1 METLDPQAVNL
12 AKAIRQTESGGNF
25 QAKGKSGEYG
35 AYQFT
40 EPTWNNTA
48 KKYGVNVPLNQTTKE
63 QQNEVAYKQIK
74 DWKDKGH
81 NVGEIAS
88 MWNAGVGEPQAYTGK
103 FSNGKPSG
111 GKDAIN
117 SHGVHYDVPAYAKS
131 VATAYQTIK
140 NGGQVNPDPNNPSSV
155 LGNSLTQDTITGDTS
170 NPKEQSAPD
179 QRGVPMKIVDALT
192 FGGASKLSN
201 EVGSSLA
208 TGYEKVKGLF
218 GGKDYSQYVPAPDV
232 NNALLGGAGV
242 IAGTGLLASTSLGKN
257 ILAKNSLINPAVE
270 TGLKRVGLNS
280 KIFETLTTGGKA
292 EALAESLKG
301 ASIADKAVIQQSL
314 DKILPQAIKEAG
326 GKVAFSQLHPNLGK
340 ILGFVRK
347 GAVNTVATGLG
358 LSGAYGLGKQVGL
371 IK

>member
-1 METLDPQAVNL
+1 METLDPQVVNL

-48 KKYGVNVPLNQTTKE
+48 KKYGVNVGLNQATPE

-74 DWKDKGH
+74 EWKDKGH

-88 MWNAGVGEPQAYTGK
+88 MWNAGVGEPQAYTGT

-131 VATAYQTIK
+131 VATAYQTLK
-140 NGGQVNPDPNNPSSV
+140 NGGQVNVDPNNPSSTA
-155 LGNSLTQDTITGDTS
+155 SLDNMGST
-170 NPKEQSAPD
+170 PPD
-179 QRGVPMKIVDALT
+179 QTPSDNRNIFQKGADMLT

-208 TGYEKVKGLF
+208 TGYEKVKGLL
-218 GGKDYSQYVPAPDV
+218 GGKDYSQYVPTPNV
-232 NNALLGGAGV
+232 NKALLGGAGV
-242 IAGTGLLASTSLGKN
+242 IVGTGLLSSTALGKN
-257 ILAKNSLINPAVE
+257 ILAKDPFGSTAVQN
-270 TGLKRVGLNS
+270 GIKRVGLNS
-280 KIFETLTTGGKA
+280 KIFSTLSNGEKV
-292 EALAESLKG
+292 EALSESLKM
-301 ASIADKAVIQQSL
+301 ANTADKVVIQQSI

-326 GKVAFSQLHPNLGK
+326 GKVAFSKLHPITAKL
-340 ILGFVRK
+340 LGFIGGNLK
-347 GAVNTVATGLG
+347 NAIGTSTTLG
-358 LSGAYGLGKQVGL
+358 GGYLVGKKLGL